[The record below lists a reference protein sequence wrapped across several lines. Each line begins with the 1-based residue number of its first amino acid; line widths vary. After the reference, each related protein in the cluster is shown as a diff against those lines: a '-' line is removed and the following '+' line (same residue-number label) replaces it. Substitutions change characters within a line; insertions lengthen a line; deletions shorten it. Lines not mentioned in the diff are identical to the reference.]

1 MQSYSVVAVEDGMED
16 LRESD
21 AGCYDFYIERT
32 GEKKASMRAKHPME
46 EAPMNEVMAWES
58 VLHRDVSA
66 DDRFL
71 YGVTTTGIYCRPSC
85 PSRRPKRDN
94 VAFFSSV
101 EAAERAGFRACQRCR
116 PNRAKSAHPAVER
129 ARDYID
135 NHIAD
140 LGDERI
146 TLELLGE
153 ESGLSPYH
161 LQRKFKELLGLT
173 PAQYI
178 RARKSERLK
187 GELKRGETVSR
198 ATFGAGYGSS
208 SRVYGDSDR
217 RLGMTPA
224 TYRRGGA
231 GAHIDYVIAT
241 TSLGTL
247 LVAATDR
254 GVCAVTLG
262 DDAKTLEAALEREY
276 PAAIRK
282 RVATPSSSLGVWVGE
297 IVEAVDSDRVR
308 LDIPFDIQA
317 SAFQWKVWHELQ
329 KIPFGETRSYGE
341 IAEAIGA
348 PKAVRAV
355 ASACANNRV
364 AVVIPCHRVIRQSGA
379 LGGYRWGLER
389 KRLLLEKERATREEG
404 TS

>member
-1 MQSYSVVAVEDGMED
+1 
-16 LRESD
+16 
-21 AGCYDFYIERT
+21 
-32 GEKKASMRAKHPME
+32 
-46 EAPMNEVMAWES
+46 MNEAIAWES
-58 VLHRDVSA
+58 VLQRDASA

-94 VAFFSSV
+94 VAFFSTSA
-101 EAAERAGFRACQRCR
+101 AAELAGFRACHRCR
-116 PNRAKSAHPAVER
+116 PNRAKVPHRGVER
-129 ARDYID
+129 AREYID
-135 NHIAD
+135 SHIGD

-146 TLELLGE
+146 TLDVLGE
-153 ESGLSPYH
+153 QSGLSPYH
-161 LQRKFKELLGLT
+161 LQRKFKEIVGLT

-208 SRVYGDSDR
+208 SRVYGDSDQ

-231 GAHIDYVIAT
+231 GAHIDYVTAR

-247 LVAATDR
+247 LVGATDR

-262 DDAKTLEAALEREY
+262 NNAKTLEDALESEY
-276 PAAIRK
+276 PAATRAH
-282 RVATPSSSLGVWVGE
+282 VANPSSSLALWVAE
-297 IVEAVDSDRVR
+297 IIEAVDSDRVR
-308 LDIPFDIQA
+308 LDIPLDIQA
-317 SAFQWKVWHELQ
+317 SAFQWKVWRELQ
-329 KIPFGETRSYGE
+329 KIPFGETRSYSE
-341 IAEAIGA
+341 IASAIGS

-355 ASACANNRV
+355 ASACANNRA
-364 AVVIPCHRVIRQSGA
+364 AVVIPCHRVVRQTGA
-379 LGGYRWGLER
+379 LGGYRWGIER
-389 KRLLLEKERATREEG
+389 KRQLLAKERATIEES

>member
-1 MQSYSVVAVEDGMED
+1 
-16 LRESD
+16 
-21 AGCYDFYIERT
+21 
-32 GEKKASMRAKHPME
+32 MRSRHQPPT
-46 EAPMNEVMAWES
+46 PMNETIAWES
-58 VLHRDVSA
+58 VLHRDESA

-85 PSRRPKRDN
+85 PSRRPRRDN
-94 VAFFSSV
+94 VAFFSSA

-116 PNRAKSAHPAVER
+116 PNRVKSPSRAVQR
-129 ARDYID
+129 ALDYID

-140 LGDERI
+140 LSNDRI
-146 TLELLGE
+146 TLEQLGE

-161 LQRKFKELLGLT
+161 LQRKFKAAIGLT
-173 PAQYI
+173 PAQYA

-208 SRVYGDSDR
+208 SRVYEDAGA

-224 TYRRGGA
+224 TYKRGGA
-231 GAHIDYVIAT
+231 GTHIQYVIAK

-247 LVAATDR
+247 LVGATDR

-262 DDAKTLEAALEREY
+262 DDAKNLEAALEREY
-276 PAAIRK
+276 PAAKRT
-282 RVATPSSSLGVWVGE
+282 RVASPASSLAAWVGE
-297 IVEAVDSDRVR
+297 IVASVDGQRPAP
-308 LDIPFDIQA
+308 DIPLDLQA
-317 SAFQWKVWHELQ
+317 SAFQWKVWRELQ
-329 KIPFGETRSYGE
+329 KIPFGETRSYSE
-341 IAEAIGA
+341 IASTIGS

-364 AVVIPCHRVIRQSGA
+364 AVVIPCHRVVRQSGS

-389 KRLLLEKERATREEG
+389 KRMLLEKERASRDAG
-404 TS
+404 IS

>member
-1 MQSYSVVAVEDGMED
+1 
-16 LRESD
+16 
-21 AGCYDFYIERT
+21 
-32 GEKKASMRAKHPME
+32 
-46 EAPMNEVMAWES
+46 MNEAVAWES
-58 VLHRDVSA
+58 VLQRDPSA

-71 YGVTTTGIYCRPSC
+71 YAVTTTGIYCRPSC

-116 PNRAKSAHPAVER
+116 PNRAKSSSSAVER
-129 ARDYID
+129 ARAYID
-135 NHIAD
+135 THITD
-140 LGDERI
+140 LGEERI

-153 ESGLSPYH
+153 ESGLSPHH
-161 LQRKFKELLGLT
+161 LQRKFKAVVGLT

-208 SRVYGDSDR
+208 SRVYGTADAQ
-217 RLGMTPA
+217 LGMTPA

-231 GAHIDYVIAT
+231 GARIEYVTAR

-247 LVAATDR
+247 LVAATER

-262 DDAKTLEAALEREY
+262 DDATALEAALEREY
-276 PAAIRK
+276 PAATRT
-282 RVATPSSSLGVWVGE
+282 RVNSATSPLGGWVAE
-297 IVEAVDSDRVR
+297 IAAAVDGERAQPDVPI
-308 LDIPFDIQA
+308 DVQA
-317 SAFQWKVWHELQ
+317 SAFQWKVWRELQ
-329 KIPFGETRSYGE
+329 KIPFGETRSYRE
-341 IAEAIGA
+341 IASAIGSA
-348 PKAVRAV
+348 KAVRAV

-364 AVVIPCHRVIRQSGA
+364 AVVVPCHRVVRSDGG
-379 LGGYRWGLER
+379 LSGYRWGVER
-389 KRLLLEKERATREEG
+389 KRKLLENERALRDEG

>member
-1 MQSYSVVAVEDGMED
+1 MQFNRVVAH
-16 LRESD
+16 D
-21 AGCYDFYIERT
+21 AGYYDVLIE
-32 GEKKASMRAKHPME
+32 GPMKKKASTKAEQRTEKP
-46 EAPMNEVMAWES
+46 PMNEAIAWES
-58 VLHRDVSA
+58 VLQRDPTA

-71 YGVTTTGIYCRPSC
+71 YAVTTTGIYCRPSC

-94 VAFFSSV
+94 VAFFSTAA
-101 EAAERAGFRACQRCR
+101 AAELAGFRACQRCR
-116 PNRAKSAHPAVER
+116 PNRAKSPHRGVER

-135 NHIAD
+135 SHIGD
-140 LGDERI
+140 LGEERI
-146 TLELLGE
+146 TLELLSE
-153 ESGLSPYH
+153 QTGLSPYH
-161 LQRKFKELLGLT
+161 LQRKFKEVVGLT

-208 SRVYGDSDR
+208 SRVYGDSDQ

-231 GAHIDYVIAT
+231 GAHIDYVIAK
-241 TSLGTL
+241 TSLGIL
-247 LVAATDR
+247 LVGATER

-262 DDAKTLEAALEREY
+262 NNAKVLESALESEY
-276 PAAIRK
+276 PAATRK
-282 RVATPSSSLGVWVGE
+282 HVATPSDALALWLAE
-297 IVEAVDSDRVR
+297 IIEAVDSDRVR
-308 LDIPFDIQA
+308 LDIPLDIQA
-317 SAFQWKVWHELQ
+317 SAFQWKVWRELQ

-341 IAEAIGA
+341 VASAIGA

-355 ASACANNRV
+355 ASACANNRA
-364 AVVIPCHRVIRQSGA
+364 AVVIPCHRVVRQTGA
-379 LGGYRWGLER
+379 LGGYRWGIER
-389 KRLLLEKERATREEG
+389 KRQLLEKERATREES

>member
-1 MQSYSVVAVEDGMED
+1 MCA
-16 LRESD
+16 
-21 AGCYDFYIERT
+21 AACYDFLIEGQA
-32 GEKKASMRAKHPME
+32 GEVGTIKTKVQAV
-46 EAPMNEVMAWES
+46 APSMNEALAWES
-58 VLHRDVSA
+58 VLQRDPSA

-71 YGVTTTGIYCRPSC
+71 YAVTTTGIYCRPSC

-94 VAFFSSV
+94 VAFFSSAA
-101 EAAERAGFRACQRCR
+101 AAEEAGFRACQRCR
-116 PNRAKSAHPAVER
+116 PNRAKAPHRAVER

-135 NHIAD
+135 AHIAD
-140 LGDERI
+140 LGEERI

-161 LQRKFKELLGLT
+161 LQRKFKEIVGLT

-208 SRVYGDSDR
+208 SRVYGDSDK

-231 GAHIDYVIAT
+231 GAHIEYVTAK

-247 LVAATDR
+247 LVGATDR

-262 DDAKTLEAALEREY
+262 NDAKTLEAALEQEY
-276 PAAIRK
+276 PAATRTH
-282 RVATPSSSLGVWVGE
+282 VATPSSSLSGWVAE
-297 IVEAVDSDRVR
+297 IIEAVDSDRVR

-341 IAEAIGA
+341 IATAIGS

-355 ASACANNRV
+355 ASACANNRA
-364 AVVIPCHRVIRQSGA
+364 AVVIPCHRVVRQSGA

-389 KRLLLEKERATREEG
+389 KRRLLEKERAIREEG

>member
-1 MQSYSVVAVEDGMED
+1 MNAAAY
-16 LRESD
+16 
-21 AGCYDFYIERT
+21 YDFLIEGQAREMDSIKT
-32 GEKKASMRAKHPME
+32 KV
-46 EAPMNEVMAWES
+46 EAGAPPVNEAMAWES
-58 VLHRDVSA
+58 VLRRDASA

-71 YGVTTTGIYCRPSC
+71 YAVTTTGIYCRPSC

-94 VAFFSSV
+94 VAFFSSAA
-101 EAAERAGFRACQRCR
+101 AAEDAGFRACQRCR
-116 PNRAKSAHPAVER
+116 PNRAKAPHRAVER
-129 ARDYID
+129 AREYID
-135 NHIAD
+135 THIAD
-140 LGDERI
+140 LGEERI

-153 ESGLSPYH
+153 QSGLSPYH
-161 LQRKFKELLGLT
+161 LQRKFKEIVGLT

-208 SRVYGDSDR
+208 SRVYGDSDK

-231 GAHIDYVIAT
+231 GTHIEYVTAR
-241 TSLGTL
+241 TSLGFL
-247 LVAATDR
+247 LVGATDR

-262 DDAKTLEAALEREY
+262 NDVKSLEGALELEY
-276 PAAIRK
+276 PAATRTH
-282 RVATPSSSLGVWVGE
+282 VSHPSSSLNAWVAD
-297 IVEAVDSDRVR
+297 IIEAVDSDRVR

-317 SAFQWKVWHELQ
+317 SAFQWKVWRELQ

-341 IAEAIGA
+341 IATAIGS

-355 ASACANNRV
+355 ASACANNRA
-364 AVVIPCHRVIRQSGA
+364 AVIIPCHRVVRQNGE

-389 KRLLLEKERATREEG
+389 KQLLIEKERAMSEKS

>member
-1 MQSYSVVAVEDGMED
+1 
-16 LRESD
+16 
-21 AGCYDFYIERT
+21 
-32 GEKKASMRAKHPME
+32 
-46 EAPMNEVMAWES
+46 MNEAIAWES
-58 VLHRDVSA
+58 VLQRDPTA

-71 YGVTTTGIYCRPSC
+71 YAVTTTGIYCRPSC

-94 VAFFSSV
+94 VAFFSTAA
-101 EAAERAGFRACQRCR
+101 AAEHAGFRACQRCR
-116 PNRAKSAHPAVER
+116 PNRAKSPHPGVER

-135 NHIAD
+135 SHI
-140 LGDERI
+140 GDIGEERI

-153 ESGLSPYH
+153 QSGLSPYH
-161 LQRKFKELLGLT
+161 LQRKFKEVVGLT

-187 GELKRGETVSR
+187 DELKRGETVSR

-208 SRVYGDSDR
+208 SRVYGDSDQ

-231 GAHIDYVIAT
+231 GAHIDYVIAK
-241 TSLGTL
+241 TSLGNL
-247 LVAATDR
+247 LVGATER

-262 DDAKTLEAALEREY
+262 NNAKVLEAALEGEY
-276 PAAIRK
+276 PAATRK
-282 RVATPSSSLGVWVGE
+282 HVATPSDSLALWVAE
-297 IVEAVDSDRVR
+297 IIEAVDSDRVR
-308 LDIPFDIQA
+308 LDIPLDIQA
-317 SAFQWKVWHELQ
+317 SAFQWKVWRELQ

-341 IAEAIGA
+341 VASAIGA

-355 ASACANNRV
+355 ASACANNRA
-364 AVVIPCHRVIRQSGA
+364 AVVIPCHRVVRQTGA
-379 LGGYRWGLER
+379 LGGYRWGIER
-389 KRLLLEKERATREEG
+389 KRRLLEKERATREES

>member
-1 MQSYSVVAVEDGMED
+1 MCA
-16 LRESD
+16 
-21 AGCYDFYIERT
+21 AACYDFLIE
-32 GEKKASMRAKHPME
+32 GQASEVGSIKTKVQA
-46 EAPMNEVMAWES
+46 EAPLVNEATAWES
-58 VLHRDVSA
+58 VLQRDASA

-71 YGVTTTGIYCRPSC
+71 YAVTTTGIYCRPSC

-94 VAFFSSV
+94 VAFFSSAA
-101 EAAERAGFRACQRCR
+101 AAEEAGFRACQRCR
-116 PNRAKSAHPAVER
+116 PNRAKAPHRAIER
-129 ARDYID
+129 AREYID
-135 NHIAD
+135 THIAD
-140 LGDERI
+140 LGEERI

-153 ESGLSPYH
+153 QSGLSPYH
-161 LQRKFKELLGLT
+161 LQRKFKEIVGLT

-208 SRVYGDSDR
+208 SRVYGDSDK

-231 GAHIDYVIAT
+231 GAHIEYVTAR
-241 TSLGTL
+241 TSLGFL
-247 LVAATDR
+247 LVGATDR

-262 DDAKTLEAALEREY
+262 NDVKSLEGALELEY
-276 PAAIRK
+276 PAATRTH
-282 RVATPSSSLGVWVGE
+282 VSHPSSSFNAWVAD
-297 IVEAVDSDRVR
+297 IIEAVDSDRVR

-317 SAFQWKVWHELQ
+317 SAFQWKVWRELQ

-341 IAEAIGA
+341 IATAIGS

-355 ASACANNRV
+355 ASACATNRA
-364 AVVIPCHRVIRQSGA
+364 AVVIPCHRVVRQNGE

-389 KRLLLEKERATREEG
+389 KQLLIEKERAMSEKS

>member
-1 MQSYSVVAVEDGMED
+1 MCA
-16 LRESD
+16 
-21 AGCYDFYIERT
+21 AACYDFLIEGNAREVGSIKT
-32 GEKKASMRAKHPME
+32 KVQA
-46 EAPMNEVMAWES
+46 EAPLVNEATAWES
-58 VLHRDVSA
+58 VLQRDASA

-71 YGVTTTGIYCRPSC
+71 YAVTTTGIYCRPSC

-94 VAFFSSV
+94 VAFFSSAA
-101 EAAERAGFRACQRCR
+101 AAEEAGFRACQRCR
-116 PNRAKSAHPAVER
+116 PNRAKTPNRAIER
-129 ARDYID
+129 AREYID
-135 NHIAD
+135 THIAD
-140 LGDERI
+140 LGEERI

-153 ESGLSPYH
+153 RSGLSPYH
-161 LQRKFKELLGLT
+161 LQRKFKEIVGLT
-173 PAQYI
+173 PAQYV
-178 RARKSERLK
+178 RARKSELLK

-208 SRVYGDSDR
+208 SRVYGDSDK

-231 GAHIDYVIAT
+231 GAHIEYVTAR
-241 TSLGTL
+241 TSLGIL
-247 LVAATDR
+247 LVGATDR

-262 DDAKTLEAALEREY
+262 NDVKSLEGALELEY
-276 PAAIRK
+276 PAATRTH
-282 RVATPSSSLGVWVGE
+282 VSHPSSSLRAWVADIIE
-297 IVEAVDSDRVR
+297 VVDSDRVR

-317 SAFQWKVWHELQ
+317 SAFQWKVWRELQ

-341 IAEAIGA
+341 IANAIGA

-355 ASACANNRV
+355 ASACANNRA
-364 AVVIPCHRVIRQSGA
+364 AVIIPCHRVVRQNGE

-389 KRLLLEKERATREEG
+389 KQRLIEKERAMSEKG

>member
-1 MQSYSVVAVEDGMED
+1 MQFNRVVAH
-16 LRESD
+16 D
-21 AGCYDFYIERT
+21 AGYYDVLIE
-32 GEKKASMRAKHPME
+32 GPMKKKASTKAEQRTEKP
-46 EAPMNEVMAWES
+46 PMNEAIAWES
-58 VLHRDVSA
+58 VLQRDPTA

-71 YGVTTTGIYCRPSC
+71 YAVTTTGIYCRPSC

-94 VAFFSSV
+94 VAFFSTAA
-101 EAAERAGFRACQRCR
+101 AAELAGFRACQRCR
-116 PNRAKSAHPAVER
+116 PNRAKSPHRGVER

-135 NHIAD
+135 SHIGD
-140 LGDERI
+140 LGEERI
-146 TLELLGE
+146 TLELLSE
-153 ESGLSPYH
+153 QTGLSPYH
-161 LQRKFKELLGLT
+161 LQRKFKEVVGLT

-208 SRVYGDSDR
+208 SRVYGDSDQ

-231 GAHIDYVIAT
+231 GAHIDYVIAK
-241 TSLGTL
+241 TSLGIL
-247 LVAATDR
+247 LVGATER

-262 DDAKTLEAALEREY
+262 NNAKVLESALESEY
-276 PAAIRK
+276 PAATRK
-282 RVATPSSSLGVWVGE
+282 HVATPSDALALWVAE
-297 IVEAVDSDRVR
+297 IIEAVDSDRVR
-308 LDIPFDIQA
+308 LDIPLDIQA
-317 SAFQWKVWHELQ
+317 SAFQWKVWRELQ

-341 IAEAIGA
+341 VASAIGA

-355 ASACANNRV
+355 ASACANNRA
-364 AVVIPCHRVIRQSGA
+364 AVVIPCHRVVRQTGA
-379 LGGYRWGLER
+379 LGGYRWGIER
-389 KRLLLEKERATREEG
+389 KRQLLEKERATREES